1 MFRFK
6 EKNGIRQ
13 YATGIRISILVF
25 VLFFFFFIN
34 ALRGLSKDTIDRQ
47 EQSLTLA
54 INRAIV
60 SCYSVEGTYPPS
72 LDYLLDHYGIT
83 YNRDLFFV
91 DYQAIGSNIYPD
103 VTIIRKVVESE

>member
-6 EKNGIRQ
+6 EKNSIGQYASGIRL
-13 YATGIRISILVF
+13 SILFFVVVF
-25 VLFFFFFIN
+25 SFFIS

-54 INRAIV
+54 VNRAIV
-60 SCYSVEGTYPPS
+60 SCYCVEGTYPPS
-72 LDYLLDHYGIT
+72 LDYLLSHYGIT
-83 YNRDLFFV
+83 YNKDLFFI

-103 VTIIRKVVESE
+103 VTIIRKAVEK

>member
-1 MFRFK
+1 MYRFK

-13 YATGIRISILVF
+13 YTTGIRISILFF
-25 VLFFFFFIN
+25 VLVLFFFIN

-47 EQSLTLA
+47 KQSLTLA
-54 INRAIV
+54 VNRAIV

-72 LDYLLDHYGIT
+72 LDYLLSHYGIT
-83 YNRDLFFV
+83 YNSDLFFI

-103 VTIIRKVVESE
+103 VTIIRKVEEK